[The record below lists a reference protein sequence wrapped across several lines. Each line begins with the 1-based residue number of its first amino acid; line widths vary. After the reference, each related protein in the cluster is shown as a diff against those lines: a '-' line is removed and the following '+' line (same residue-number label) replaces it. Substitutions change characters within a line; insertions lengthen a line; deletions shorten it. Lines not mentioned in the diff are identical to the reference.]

1 MEINL
6 NYPMFGT
13 GPDSCF
19 GTYNREERVCTKLCA
34 LRLRC
39 AIEYERNNRLEL
51 LEELIAAEEPF
62 STTQ

>member
-1 MEINL
+1 
-6 NYPMFGT
+6 MFGT

-19 GTYNREERVCTKLCA
+19 GTYNREERVCTGLCA

-39 AIEYERNNRLEL
+39 AIEYERNSRLEL